1 MPSLVSGEAEKR
13 ALLAIRETPASEPFA
28 EAVVRGLE
36 AAAPLIAA
44 QALRRLAVNLCQ
56 DGPNCPACYET
67 RGLLFD
73 HADDLEKGHQ

>member
-44 QALRRLAVNLCQ
+44 QALRRLVRTVRIVLRVMKHEVCFLIMR
-56 DGPNCPACYET
+56 T
-67 RGLLFD
+67 I
-73 HADDLEKGHQ
+73 